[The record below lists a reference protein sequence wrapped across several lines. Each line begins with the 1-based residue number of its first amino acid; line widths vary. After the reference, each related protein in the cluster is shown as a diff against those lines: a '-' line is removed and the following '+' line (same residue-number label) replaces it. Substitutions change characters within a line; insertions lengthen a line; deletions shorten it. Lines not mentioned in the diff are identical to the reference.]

1 MNVATACGAGSRQF
15 THPLFDRMFGEF
27 GFAEVPENGFD
38 QFRSRSGHTLLF
50 FSEDPVRYRE
60 TLDLAV
66 VLPELAR
73 AFAGR
78 FAVGV
83 LLPGAARVIAPRY
96 GVRLWPALVLLRDGE
111 YVGAIEGI
119 RDWND
124 YLGALQSLLAA
135 PCVRPPSIGIAV
147 KADGPGGPCCK
158 SSEQQLLQEQHP

>member
-1 MNVATACGAGSRQF
+1 MNSVSGARNQPF
-15 THPLFDRMFGEF
+15 THPLLDRMLGEP
-27 GFAEVPENGFD
+27 GFAEVPESGFD
-38 QFRSRSGHTLLF
+38 LFRRRPGHTLLF

-83 LLPGAARVIAPRY
+83 LLPVAARAIAPRY
-96 GVRLWPALVLLRDGE
+96 GVRRWPALVLLRDGE

-124 YLGALQSLLAA
+124 YRRDLGRMLAA
-135 PCVRPPSIGIAV
+135 PSVRAPSIGIVV
-147 KADGPGGPCCK
+147 KAEGPAKLCDA
-158 SSEQQLLQEQHP
+158 SSGLQIFQERHI